1 MKLISYEFY
10 DMSKS
15 STFKNE
21 TKVAA
26 ALISKENVTEDSIKS
41 FLVSFDNAIT
51 RAQEKLNAAIR
62 ELVRTKQLESHK
74 VESYKEE
81 HPVSLDT
88 VFRDIY
94 TEKDDY
100 PELLK
105 LVKFALLITP
115 STANVECGFSVLSLL
130 VTKQK
135 EFTQSTKYRSADA
148 TGTAGSR

>member
-1 MKLISYEFY
+1 MSCNSYGCHVSEW
-10 DMSKS
+10 
-15 STFKNE
+15 NWH
-21 TKVAA
+21 A
-26 ALISKENVTEDSIKS
+26 
-41 FLVSFDNAIT
+41 SFDNAIT

-100 PELLK
+100 AELLN
-105 LVKFALLITP
+105 LLKFALLITP
-115 STANVECGFSVLSLL
+115 SIANVERGFSVLSLL
-130 VTKQK
+130 VIKQRN
-135 EFTQSTKYRSADA
+135 SLSP
-148 TGTAGSR
+148 